1 MGTGIATKAKSTGG
15 VAAYLAGAFQVF
27 TAPPGASVQSVS
39 FDVGAIR
46 LDDHWSVGIV
56 AFDSNT
62 DPGVL
67 PYGCYAFRAGCGI
80 GTPTFNHRTTVPLYH
95 RSRFRFETRCG
106 APAGCPTTASGF
118 SPGNRALFSAANVSV
133 RVDDWTEPAVAPHS
147 GALWR
152 TGWHRGHEE
161 AWTSYTDNV
170 GIMVTRMTV
179 DGEQRDVQDYRD
191 GRWPAWVQCDFT
203 RPRPCVDVVPG
214 RLDLNTAALS
224 DGTHR
229 MRVEGVDAAGNVGGV
244 THDIHVDNHAPA
256 KPNAMALEGG
266 EGWRAVNDFTVRWS
280 NPAGQVSPIARARYR
295 LCEGSSCTEGSRE
308 GPDLESLPV
317 KVSSPGAYTLRV
329 WLEDAAGNHDAER
342 ASDGVNLRFDDAAPT
357 AVFEASDPRDPLSVV
372 ASVADRGA
380 GVVAGSI
387 EARRVGE
394 PVWRDLGARLGE
406 GRLVGRLDD
415 AALPDGTY
423 EVRAHLRDGAGNER
437 TADRRRDGS
446 PDAGIPACPSGD
458 ADRARGAAALQAPA
472 RRPRA
477 LHAGPRAGA
486 RQRGHAPRRAARRRT
501 ARS

>member
-1 MGTGIATKAKSTGG
+1 M
-15 VAAYLAGAFQVF
+15 
-27 TAPPGASVQSVS
+27 
-39 FDVGAIR
+39 
-46 LDDHWSVGIV
+46 
-56 AFDSNT
+56 
-62 DPGVL
+62 
-67 PYGCYAFRAGCGI
+67 
-80 GTPTFNHRTTVPLYH
+80 
-95 RSRFRFETRCG
+95 
-106 APAGCPTTASGF
+106 
-118 SPGNRALFSAANVSV
+118 SV

-191 GRWPAWVQCDFT
+191 GRWPAWVRCDFT

-357 AVFEASDPRDPLSVV
+357 AVFEASDPADPLSVV

-406 GRLVGRLDD
+406 ERLVGRLDD

-446 PDAGIPACPSGD
+446 PMLVS
-458 ADRARGAAALQAPA
+458 LPA
-472 RRPRA
+472 RAATRIV
-477 LHAGPRAGA
+477 LGA
-486 RQRGHAPRRAARRRT
+486 RRRCKRQRGGRVRCTPDRGPVRGNGVTLRGELRAGGPPR
-501 ARS
+501 S